1 MKAERIA
8 EGLWRWTG
16 LHPAWKEGDEWS
28 QEVSCVYYEAPDAVV
43 LIDPLIP
50 PEARE
55 KFLRHLMHDVH
66 RVRLPVAILHT
77 TESHRRS
84 TDELA
89 DRFSATVGE
98 LVDGIEARDTAWYG
112 EVAYWIPECATLVF
126 GDVMLDGPRLATEWI
141 GDDLPAVLNSL
152 RPLLELPVERVLLS
166 HGDPVLG
173 NGRQA
178 LAQALR

>member
-8 EGLWRWTG
+8 ESLWRWTG
-16 LHPAWKEGDEWS
+16 LHPAWKEGDGWP

-50 PEARE
+50 PEARAQ
-55 KFLRHLMHDVH
+55 FLRQLMHDVH
-66 RVRLPVAILHT
+66 RIRLPVAILHA

-89 DRFSATVGE
+89 ELYSASVGE
-98 LVDGIEARDTAWYG
+98 LVDGVEAHDVGWYG
-112 EVAYWIPECATLVF
+112 EQALWIPEHGALVF

-141 GDDLPAVLNSL
+141 GDDLPAVLNAL